1 MNSKTII
8 FFGLAVFSCHYSMSW
23 LGFGSQN
30 KEKNRVNFYGT
41 IQTDDGKKIIAN
53 NISISNKYKDISV
66 YAVPSKSTK
75 RTVPKDPR
83 KGIVT
88 KINLADIA
96 TITVPKPNQIWTYQR
111 NTGLRKT
118 KYIEIIVSFNGS
130 DTNNHYL
137 VEERRKILCDELV
150 PSATPIQKII
160 PFTEIKLLRITKHEQ
175 RKETKK
181 IKRKK
186 SRTSN

>member
-1 MNSKTII
+1 MAAKIKKK
-8 FFGLAVFSCHYSMSW
+8 H
-23 LGFGSQN
+23 
-30 KEKNRVNFYGT
+30 RVNFYGT

-53 NISISNKYKDISV
+53 NISISNKYKDVFV
-66 YAVPSKSTK
+66 YTVPTESIK
-75 RTVPKDPR
+75 RTILKDPR

-88 KINLADIA
+88 KINLIDIA
-96 TITVPKPNQIWTYQR
+96 TIAVPKPNHIWTYQR

-118 KYIEIIVSFNGS
+118 KYIEIIVAFKGS

-150 PSATPIQKII
+150 PSAAPIQKII

-181 IKRKK
+181 IKKKNPAQATNHHVNRAARK
-186 SRTSN
+186 